1 MHQLRKGSPGR
12 SGIDHDM
19 TGSVWNRRAFL
30 GAAGVLAAALGIT
43 PARLLAALPAA
54 EAPTARQSALLSQ
67 VSQLVIPRTATA
79 GAGDVGT
86 GAFVSLALAHGL
98 KGTRR
103 PVKDAPVDW
112 PLRADGSLRHDL
124 WLEQTLDRR
133 AGGDFMAQPAAQCH
147 ALLAAL
153 DAEAFSD
160 GPPATV
166 PSPWRAIKLLILTG
180 YYTSE
185 DGGSKELRFEA
196 VPGRWDNDI
205 PLKKGD
211 RAFSSDWTAVDF
223 G

>member
-1 MHQLRKGSPGR
+1 MNTKG
-12 SGIDHDM
+12 
-19 TGSVWNRRAFL
+19 WNRRGFL
-30 GAAGVLAAALGIT
+30 NAVGLLAAALGT
-43 PARLLAALPAA
+43 SPARLLAALPDE
-54 EAPTARQSALLSQ
+54 EAPTARQAALLRQ

-98 KGTRR
+98 KGTRA
-103 PVKDAPVDW
+103 PVKDAPTGW

-124 WLEQTLDRR
+124 WLQQELNRR
-133 AGGDFMAQPAAQCH
+133 ADGDFMAQTPARRH

-153 DAEAFSD
+153 DAEAFPA
-160 GPPATV
+160 GPPPAQ
-166 PSPWRAIKLLILTG
+166 PSPWRAIKALILTG

-185 DGGSKELRFEA
+185 EGGSKELRYVP